1 MSYPTNVHTWTS
13 PFTEETMASEL
24 ALALRAEHAHTD
36 AVVKRIAR
44 ATGLSSLTIRKW
56 YEARN
61 TPKVAHLMLLAQSYP
76 AVRLLVL
83 EWLGISPADAHQ
95 ILTLATPSAT
105 SSSPIYTPD
114 HVGINVQ
121 VPLRLEGILNHRQLW
136 FLGQLQNA
144 AIMKAADLRKIWG
157 ITARTAERD
166 LAGLLAAGA
175 IVFSG
180 ARKNGCYLLT
190 PDFRPKPEKQSLL
203 W

>member
-1 MSYPTNVHTWTS
+1 MSYPTNVHAWTS
-13 PFTEETMASEL
+13 PLTEETMAQQL
-24 ALALRAEHAHTD
+24 ALALRVEHAHTD

-44 ATGLSSLTIRKW
+44 ATGLNSLTIRKW

-83 EWLGISPADAHQ
+83 EWLGILPADAHQ
-95 ILTLATPSAT
+95 ILSLRIPPATPSN
-105 SSSPIYTPD
+105 PIYTPD

-121 VPLRLEGILNHRQLW
+121 VPLKLEGILNHRQLW
-136 FLGQLQNA
+136 FLGQLQNG
-144 AIMKAADLRKIWG
+144 AIMKAADLTKIWG
-157 ITARTAERD
+157 ITPRTTERD

-175 IVFSG
+175 IIFSG

-190 PDFRPKPEKQSLL
+190 SDFRRKSKK
-203 W
+203 